1 MKHMKDV
8 SNGSS
13 HITREKGQ
21 RADFT
26 TSVIQHG
33 SNVASFS
40 H

>member
-1 MKHMKDV
+1 MKHTKDV

-13 HITREKGQ
+13 HIRREKGQ
-21 RADFT
+21 KVDFT

-33 SNVASFS
+33 SNVGSFS